1 MHDLPASVER
11 VILEWVQSVQS
22 ICGWPWCSLTAFCLE
37 HKATISRSS
46 QRECA
51 EMAIHVAF
59 AGGWFMPVWP
69 ASLVDC
75 QLAISQSCANTATCR
90 SGVLSLVLTSADVF
104 HTLRLVLAA
113 RQSDSRGT
121 TGRESRLYS
130 FASSSGAFCMV
141 LNAEESESLAGE
153 TRVPRSTWLQ

>member
-1 MHDLPASVER
+1 MRLALVQLNCILLGTQGHHFEKQSAR
-11 VILEWVQSVQS
+11 VCRNGYPRGFCRWVVY
-22 ICGWPWCSLTAFCLE
+22 ACL
-37 HKATISRSS
+37 A
-46 QRECA
+46 C
-51 EMAIHVAF
+51 V
-59 AGGWFMPVWP
+59 
-69 ASLVDC
+69 
-75 QLAISQSCANTATCR
+75 TCR
-90 SGVLSLVLTSADVF
+90 LSVGHIAVMRKYCNMSFGVLSLVLTSADVF

-153 TRVPRSTWLQ
+153 TCVPRSTWLQ